1 MTMKKTHGLILAGT
15 SLLLASASAHAAF
28 ADHLYMDVA
37 AGPAFAQNPTIQ
49 SSPYTGGELDLD
61 TGLRAD
67 VTLGYKICKSFAV
80 ELDAGLIW
88 NSVSSINGNSLSTFS
103 ASADIYQV
111 PLMVNAIYQLPLKGH
126 LKPYVG
132 AGVGVAIGIFESTGV
147 PGLYFPVAGGSQNF
161 NATDTVFAYQAEIGV
176 KYLLGKHAEFGLAYK
191 FFGTTGYS
199 WNANNSPLKTD
210 GIITHAVTVS
220 FGVRF

>member
-1 MTMKKTHGLILAGT
+1 MTMKITHGLILTGT

-37 AGPAFAQNPTIQ
+37 AGPAFAQNPTVK
-49 SSPYTGGELDLD
+49 SALYPGGELDLD

-67 VTLGYKICKSFAV
+67 VVLGYKVCKSFAV

-88 NSVSSINGNSLSTFS
+88 NSVSSISGNSLATFS
-103 ASADIYQV
+103 ASADVYQV
-111 PLMVNAIYQLPLKGH
+111 PLMVNAVYKFPIKGR

-132 AGVGVAIGIFESTGV
+132 VGAGVAVGIFESTGI
-147 PGLYFPVAGGSQNF
+147 PGYYMPGGSQNF
-161 NATDTVFAYQAEIGV
+161 NATDTVFAYQAEVGV
-176 KYLLGKHAEFGLAYK
+176 NYLIGKHAEVGLAYR
-191 FFGTTGYS
+191 FMGTTEYTWS
-199 WNANNSPLKTD
+199 ANNTTLKTD
-210 GIITHAVTVS
+210 GIITHAITVS